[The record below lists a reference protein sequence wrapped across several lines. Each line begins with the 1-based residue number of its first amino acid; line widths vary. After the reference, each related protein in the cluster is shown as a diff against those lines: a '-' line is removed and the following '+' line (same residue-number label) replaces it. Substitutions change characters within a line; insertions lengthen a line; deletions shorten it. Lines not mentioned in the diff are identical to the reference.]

1 MIVYSKGGLG
11 LLCTMLQMK
20 GSVMPRC
27 IHVSTL
33 SAVVAVLLLLYKR
46 GYWIVSTPRSDWL
59 DHPFGAAAF
68 STLLGLCIV
77 FRTNMALDRYQE
89 GQAHVQQMFLKW
101 TDTFSQL
108 SAFTVVS
115 NNNAGANPRVLNEWL
130 MKMAHWFSLMS
141 AFAVRELRRLS
152 DPGRE
157 NHRVRPIIISDYAK
171 LHKLP
176 RVEDDKRRESGAKIN
191 YLEGIPIKE
200 EDNWK
205 RLRTSVFNR
214 DIQAFSIRDTL
225 QQNTLSRW
233 YDQCMRSKNWPYPI
247 SSSKDAH
254 MSYLLPLNAD
264 EIEALDQS
272 SDKVLMLSMW
282 IQENILRKMNEQLLL
297 VPGPI
302 VSRCYQ
308 ELSKGMMGYNSAMKI
323 ALVPFPFPFAQMVT
337 TLLIA
342 FALMVPI
349 LIVNFTDSL
358 VLSPILS
365 FVTVLGYWGLNEIA
379 TELEEPFGDDLNDL
393 PLVQM
398 HDELMTNIEDALLEY
413 PMRFKMQPLV
423 SFTPLD

>member
-1 MIVYSKGGLG
+1 
-11 LLCTMLQMK
+11 
-20 GSVMPRC
+20 
-27 IHVSTL
+27 
-33 SAVVAVLLLLYKR
+33 
-46 GYWIVSTPRSDWL
+46 
-59 DHPFGAAAF
+59 
-68 STLLGLCIV
+68 
-77 FRTNMALDRYQE
+77 
-89 GQAHVQQMFLKW
+89 
-101 TDTFSQL
+101 
-108 SAFTVVS
+108 
-115 NNNAGANPRVLNEWL
+115 
-130 MKMAHWFSLMS
+130 
-141 AFAVRELRRLS
+141 
-152 DPGRE
+152 
-157 NHRVRPIIISDYAK
+157 
-171 LHKLP
+171 
-176 RVEDDKRRESGAKIN
+176 
-191 YLEGIPIKE
+191 
-200 EDNWK
+200 
-205 RLRTSVFNR
+205 
-214 DIQAFSIRDTL
+214 
-225 QQNTLSRW
+225 
-233 YDQCMRSKNWPYPI
+233 MRSKNWPYPI
-247 SSSKDAH
+247 SSSADAH